1 MAKFKVGDKVRRGV
15 QVGIVK
21 DVEKDPYLEVKFD
34 KEPVTVFVH
43 ESELVRNS
51 AVRSTNA
58 AVQEAINSACARN
71 SAEVEVSLQYAARV
85 QQAMR
90 DAVRMVSGVRQ
101 SSTNT
106 LYCPDDD
113 AAEEVVEILTDAGV
127 PKNEVWINARKVW
140 NASVAKNNS
149 DDTQYDME
157 AMIRDMKR
165 IAAWN
170 DPKYYV
176 KSFIEYGK
184 LINDP
189 ESWNRPNPLVPDNAL
204 ASATQALAGV
214 GGKLGDAL
222 ATIKTTFPTL
232 VAFYKAYKKVNNL

>member
-1 MAKFKVGDKVRRGV
+1 MEKFKVGDKVRRGV

-21 DVEKDPYLEVKFD
+21 DVEKEPYLEVKFD

-51 AVRSTNA
+51 AVRSSNA
-58 AVQEAINSACARN
+58 AVQEALNSACATN

-127 PKNEVWINARKVW
+127 PKNEVWINARKVRNADNFASDKLRNEW
-140 NASVAKNNS
+140 NTAFRSLKRLHDMATAEKHQSVMDAANAAAK
-149 DDTQYDME
+149 
-157 AMIRDMKR
+157 
-165 IAAWN
+165 
-170 DPKYYV
+170 
-176 KSFIEYGK
+176 
-184 LINDP
+184 
-189 ESWNRPNPLVPDNAL
+189 
-204 ASATQALAGV
+204 
-214 GGKLGDAL
+214 
-222 ATIKTTFPTL
+222 TL
-232 VAFYKAYKKVNNL
+232 MDRTKW